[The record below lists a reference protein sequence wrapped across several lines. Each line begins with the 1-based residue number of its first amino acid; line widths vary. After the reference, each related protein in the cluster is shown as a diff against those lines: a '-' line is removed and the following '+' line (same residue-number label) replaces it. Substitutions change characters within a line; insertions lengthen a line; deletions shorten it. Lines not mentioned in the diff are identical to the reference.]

1 MNKKEVKSVLGE
13 GFHTAFRK
21 ATVGYTANDIWR
33 LIKEL
38 PDEEWN
44 AILEF
49 VYEGIKPYLK
59 VKTNAKVEGKKK
71 NR

>member
-1 MNKKEVKSVLGE
+1 MQGENLSKKEVKEVLGE

-21 ATVGYTANDIWR
+21 AIEGYTANDIWI

-44 AILEF
+44 AILDF
-49 VYEGIKPYLK
+49 VYECIKPYLK
-59 VKTNAKVEGKKK
+59 
-71 NR
+71 